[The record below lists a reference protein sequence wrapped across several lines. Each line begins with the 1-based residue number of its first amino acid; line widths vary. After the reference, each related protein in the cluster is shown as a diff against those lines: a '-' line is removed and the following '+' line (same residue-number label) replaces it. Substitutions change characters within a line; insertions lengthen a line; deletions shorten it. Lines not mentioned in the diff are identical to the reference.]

1 MYLEKTIKN
10 KLFRKGEKKMKN
22 RIIQIVGLIFLSLMT
37 FFGVFFAAGLYI
49 LRSHNNNYYF
59 SNFFPTDVLRIIN
72 KMSVNYFIFLLC
84 FIATMGFVMIFAFAQ
99 EGQKGERDE
108 RNENT

>member
-1 MYLEKTIKN
+1 MKDRTATI
-10 KLFRKGEKKMKN
+10 FGF
-22 RIIQIVGLIFLSLMT
+22 IFSSLMVLVVVT
-37 FFGVFFAAGLYI
+37 FCVVRLHSFFL
-49 LRSHNNNYYF
+49 
-59 SNFFPTDVLRIIN
+59 NFFPTDVLRIIN